1 MLNWD
6 GFTGWFEHW
15 STGVV
20 DGIVGHFTDILV
32 SLPLYDVV
40 RFVLAL
46 FGVEFSL

>member
-6 GFTGWFEHW
+6 GFASWFDTW
-15 STGVV
+15 STAAAN
-20 DGIVGHFTDILV
+20 GITDYFTNLITAM
-32 SLPLYDVV
+32 PLYDVV